1 MSKDRV
7 YTNLSNRVAS
17 ENIDLVANFLEQH
30 GNIDVTY
37 GDGKFFNMSI
47 CGKNNVAITRL
58 LINYFETVQ
67 LPKLA
72 KDSPEYNILRYRFKT
87 ALETAVEGETLSE
100 EMKSLLSKYIDFDPD
115 DEQDAS
121 KDPDEVLAQDEEHH
135 DGLSDEHITR
145 EGSGDGAA
153 HDSLTAAT
161 LVQGQNPITGHDTI
175 EAWLAGHSTAVSE
188 DL

>member
-30 GNIDVTY
+30 GNVDITY

-67 LPKLA
+67 LPKLS
-72 KDSPEYNILRYRFKT
+72 KDSPAYNILKYRFKT
-87 ALETAVEGETLSE
+87 AIETAVESETLSE

-115 DEQDAS
+115 DEQDAI
-121 KDPDEVLAQDEEHH
+121 KDTEVLAQDEEHH

-145 EGSGDGAA
+145 EGSGDNAS

-161 LVQGQNPITGHDTI
+161 LVQGHNPATCHDAI
-175 EAWLAGHSTAVSE
+175 EVWLAGNSTAVSE